1 MRYFRDIQT
10 SYEITEKDTFNMK
23 KVSDTILRFKGEFS
37 ADTQNYIFS
46 KIKTEDVFDEQTTE
60 KHHAMIGLWYEK
72 FLSPELSAEYINFTK
87 KAVESHMAMGI
98 DHATYLSIFSY
109 IRNWIHEKI
118 FQNVENDVERKN
130 MLLTFHKFM
139 DIEMSLIGS
148 FYTETEI
155 GKYTKDFSLRGML
168 ITYSEKFSLLMHFI
182 LVAFLIFLTLGAV
195 YALGTDIILNFEQHR
210 KNIIIY
216 ALGSLLVLWVLTEL
230 LHTEIQSIRGG
241 KFKISIF
248 IGVALIA
255 FVRELLILKL
265 QHKETSTD
273 VYVAIGAILALGVVY
288 FITAYVEKYEI
299 KRRSR

>member
-10 SYEITEKDTFNMK
+10 SYEVTEKDTFNMK
-23 KVSDTILRFKGEFS
+23 KVSDVVLKFKDEFS
-37 ADTQNYIFS
+37 ADVQRYIFS
-46 KIKTEDVFDEQTTE
+46 KIKSEDIFDEQTIE
-60 KHHAMIGLWYEK
+60 KHLVMIGLWYEK
-72 FLSPELSAEYINFTK
+72 FLEPELSADYVNFTK
-87 KAVESHMAMGI
+87 KTVNNHISMGI
-98 DHATYLSIFSY
+98 DHASYLSIFSY
-109 IRNWIHEKI
+109 IRNWFHEKI
-118 FQNVENDVERKN
+118 FQNVANDVERKD

-139 DIEMSLIGS
+139 DIEMSLISS
-148 FYTETEI
+148 FYTEIEI

-168 ITYSEKFSLLMHFI
+168 ILYSEKFSLFMHFI
-182 LVAFLIFLTLGAV
+182 LVVFLIVLTLGAV
-195 YALGTDIILNFEQHR
+195 YSLGSDIVLNFEQHR

-230 LHTEIQSIRGG
+230 LHTEIQAIRGG
-241 KFKISIF
+241 KFKISVF

-273 VYVAIGAILALGVVY
+273 VYIAIGAILALGVVY

-299 KRRSR
+299 KRRSK